1 MPAISLAA
9 SANFLDCGSVP
20 YCGILVLERGD
31 GPGNYNHAV
40 PSVHGLWPQDK
51 EYGTSQCVNARK
63 NTPVLPTSC
72 YTDSDF
78 QQHEWT
84 KHGNKKNSNPRLLRF
99 H

>member
-9 SANFLDCGSVP
+9 SANFLDCGSAP

-51 EYGTSQCVNARK
+51 EYGTSQCVPILFGPK
-63 NTPVLPTSC
+63 NYKMGDNDIFVRPTKR
-72 YTDSDF
+72 
-78 QQHEWT
+78 E
-84 KHGNKKNSNPRLLRF
+84 
-99 H
+99 